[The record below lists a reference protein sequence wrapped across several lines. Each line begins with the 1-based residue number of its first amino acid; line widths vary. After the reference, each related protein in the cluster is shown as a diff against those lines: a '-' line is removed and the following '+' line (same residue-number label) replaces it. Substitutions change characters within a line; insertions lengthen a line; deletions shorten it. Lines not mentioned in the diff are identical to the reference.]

1 MRINDLFTIIAKDKT
16 LSAEKQIL
24 YTTIRAILKS
34 RKTLGLRNDVARLYL
49 AREKVKDIFSEI
61 FEDIDVHVDLIFE
74 IPQVYKYLQDKGV
87 VDDFSDDETTESES
101 ESESETETESTE
113 SDDDTKVINASN
125 TSHDDVTINVDVAM
139 PFSWVLTITMI
150 TSIVNMLMI
159 GNLVANQC
167 R

>member
-61 FEDIDVHVDLIFE
+61 FEDIDIHMDLIFE

-87 VDDFSDDETTESES
+87 VDDSSDDETTES

-113 SDDDTKVINASN
+113 SEDDTKIINASN

-139 PFSWVLTITMI
+139 PFSWVLTITS
-150 TSIVNMLMI
+150 T
-159 GNLVANQC
+159 C
-167 R
+167 

>member
-61 FEDIDVHVDLIFE
+61 FEDIDIHMDLIFE

-87 VDDFSDDETTESES
+87 VDDSSDDETTES

-113 SDDDTKVINASN
+113 SEDDTKIINASN

>member
-61 FEDIDVHVDLIFE
+61 FEDIDIHMDLIFE

-87 VDDFSDDETTESES
+87 VDDSSDDETTESES
-101 ESESETETESTE
+101 ESDTETESTE
-113 SDDDTKVINASN
+113 SEDDTKIINASN